1 MGEAIRRGHVNVL
14 GQPTDAF
21 VVELSARR
29 TLVMAVLSAVFGV
42 IGIFMIVAG
51 DTGQKV
57 IGAISLLFFGGGA
70 VVLASQ
76 VRQPGRWALTRRG
89 LYGESR
95 FASAFAPW
103 EAIVGVGRVHLTNT
117 EMLAVEVSDPAQIT
131 TSRGIG
137 WLKGINRSMGY
148 PDLAIPTSLLGSR
161 TEALERGI
169 AFYVA
174 EPEARERIG
183 SASEL
188 ERLTAAVGIAGPS
201 DDGPPTAVKPDTPVV
216 ARVLLWLCG
225 TLGLLVTLAA
235 LLSEPEAGREG
246 ARLVGA
252 TVFGCASVAALGSAL
267 LLSRRPRI
275 GRILGFV
282 AAAGGLFL
290 GWVVVQNASELPG
303 AFVGIAI
310 AATGLVVAWQLARW
324 APQRVSRA

>member
-1 MGEAIRRGHVNVL
+1 MGEAIRRGRINVL

-21 VVELSARR
+21 VVEFSARR
-29 TLVMAVLSAVFGV
+29 TLVMAVLSAMFGL

-76 VRQPGRWALTRRG
+76 VRRPGRWALTRHG

-103 EAIVGVGRVHLTNT
+103 EAIVGIGRVHLTNT
-117 EMLAVEVSDPAQIT
+117 EMLAVEVGDPAQIT
-131 TSRGIG
+131 TSRGLG

-183 SASEL
+183 TASEL
-188 ERLTAAVGIAGPS
+188 ERLNAAIGIAGPS
-201 DDGPPTAVKPDTPVV
+201 DDGRPTVKPDTPVV
-216 ARVLLWLCG
+216 ARVLLWLSG
-225 TLGLLVTLAA
+225 ALGLLITLVA
-235 LLSEPEAGREG
+235 LLSEPEAGRES

-252 TVFGCASVAALGSAL
+252 AVFGGTSVAALGSAFL
-267 LLSRRPRI
+267 LTRRPLI
-275 GRILGFV
+275 GKILGFV

-290 GWVVVQNASELPG
+290 GWVVVRNASELPG
-303 AFVGIAI
+303 ALVGIAI
-310 AATGLVVAWQLARW
+310 AATGLIVAWQLVRW